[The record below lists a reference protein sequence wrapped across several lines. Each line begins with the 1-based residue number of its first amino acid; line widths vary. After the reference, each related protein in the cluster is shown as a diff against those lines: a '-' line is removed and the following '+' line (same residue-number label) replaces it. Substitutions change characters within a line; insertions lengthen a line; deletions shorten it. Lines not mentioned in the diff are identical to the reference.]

1 MIDLYLACP
10 DPEILSKIY
19 AAEPG
24 PYQQQA
30 ADIYTELRKNVID
43 NVYKVCARPYTQ
55 FLLILLVGI

>member
-1 MIDLYLACP
+1 LTFIQRIQ
-10 DPEILSKIY
+10 ILKMLSQVY

-43 NVYKVCARPYTQ
+43 NVYKVGARSYTQ
-55 FLLILLVGI
+55 HMLIFFAGI